1 MNRDS
6 SRCAVARFFF
16 CDTAVKEM
24 GQGAG
29 VIVMPYGGTTLPVLA
44 GK

>member
-1 MNRDS
+1 MNHEPGQQQV
-6 SRCAVARFFF
+6 CCGPVLF

-24 GQGAG
+24 GQG

>member
-1 MNRDS
+1 MLWPGS
-6 SRCAVARFFF
+6 FFEVPKALS
-16 CDTAVKEM
+16 CDAAVKEM